1 MRQLALAMT
10 LGTLALCATAPA
22 AWSQSGGGPVIL
34 GGDDLTSHGSRDS
47 STGASREGWLYME
60 RAVGNIKSRVRR
72 ANDNS
77 IAAFGSADPGATFP
91 GGDAG
96 AGIKNAAQKNGMSV
110 RFFNGA
116 AAINSAMAQISNG
129 SYRPAIMWVA
139 GDDASND
146 LGSEGPCTDTDPAT
160 QTEGEALVR
169 NAGVMDRFVN
179 GGGGLLSHGVCYP
192 WLSALLPGLQAP
204 ESGNSGDL
212 YLTPQGRSAFPGV
225 TESDVNAGPWHNHFQ
240 GNFGGL
246 QLLVRSRNVND
257 NRGQDAAVIIGGAQ
271 VSLVRRPPP
280 PPAASPAA
288 PPAAPAAPPDRTR
301 PRISLGGVLGRG
313 ARSGTC
319 ARRAFRVRIRIRDAS
334 RLRRADVY
342 VSGRRVR
349 RTTRK
354 RFSVR
359 VSVRGLRAGRNR
371 ITVIVRDTAGNRAV
385 SRIRFNRCAA
395 AVARPRFTG

>member
-1 MRQLALAMT
+1 MRQLALAMI
-10 LGTLALCATAPA
+10 LGTLALCAAAPA
-22 AWSQSGGGPVIL
+22 AWGQTGGGPVIL
-34 GGDDLTSHGSRDS
+34 GGDDLTDHGSRDS
-47 STGASREGWLYME
+47 STGASERGWLYIE
-60 RAVGNIKSRVRR
+60 RAVGNIKPRVRR

-77 IAAFGSADPGATFP
+77 IAAFGSVDPDPSGATFP
-91 GGDAG
+91 SSNAG
-96 AGIKNAAQKNGMSV
+96 AAIKNAAQKNGMTV

-139 GDDASND
+139 GDGAPND
-146 LGSEGPCTDTDPAT
+146 LDDEAPCTDTDPAT

-179 GGGGLLSHGVCYP
+179 GGGGLLSHGTCYP
-192 WLSALLPGLQAP
+192 WLSALLPGLQTP
-204 ESGNSGDL
+204 ESGDSGDL

-225 TESDVNAGPWHNHFQ
+225 TEAHVNAGPWHNHFQ

-257 NRGQDAAVIIGGAQ
+257 NRGQDAAVVIGGAQ
-271 VSLVRRPPP
+271 VSLVRRTT
-280 PPAASPAA
+280 PAAT
-288 PPAAPAAPPDRTR
+288 PPAAPSAPPDRAR
-301 PRISLGGVLGRG
+301 PRISFGGVLGRG
-313 ARSGTC
+313 ARSGRC

-334 RLRRADVY
+334 PLRRADVY
-342 VSGRRVR
+342 VAGRRVR

-354 RFSVR
+354 RFTVR

-371 ITVIVRDTAGNRAV
+371 ITVIVRDSAGNRAV